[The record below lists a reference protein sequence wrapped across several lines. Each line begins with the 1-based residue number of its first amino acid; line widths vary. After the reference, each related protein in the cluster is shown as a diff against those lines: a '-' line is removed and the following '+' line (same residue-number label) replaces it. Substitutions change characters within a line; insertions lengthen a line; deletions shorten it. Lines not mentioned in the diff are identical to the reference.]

1 MRKNKEKA
9 KGWEFNEEKTNYAN
23 ELLNS
28 KEEKLNESVIRI
40 PMKNFLQD
48 NEELSKDLFTN
59 YSQRELWNEV
69 YEYCNKGFK
78 NHAIVIG
85 K

>member
-1 MRKNKEKA
+1 MKKKQICLH
-9 KGWEFNEEKTNYAN
+9 AN

-28 KEEKLNESVIRI
+28 KEEKLNESVQRT
-40 PMKNFLQD
+40 PMKNFIQE
-48 NEELSKDLFTN
+48 NEIKSTDLFTN
-59 YSQRELWNEV
+59 NSQRELWNEV
-69 YEYCNKGFK
+69 YEYSNKEFG